1 MVSAKMFVIQNA
13 SVEDFKRLKDYSK
26 KVDEI
31 PQFELELKDT
41 VENFN
46 FNADENEIS
55 FEFQSD
61 FKSSKEIR
69 GKTIPYVFSYK
80 ANIWCW
86 FTPNGNY
93 MLIFGNNE
101 AVKYISGK
109 LEKIVNQLKLDNAS
123 DLDNVDVDARG
134 IKIQKL
140 RIDTETLLRIVQS
153 DFIRI
158 NSSWWKKIEE
168 EVKSAFLSG
177 RLKKKERDNRI
188 DENEIY
194 REIES
199 KAKEITSVNFLSEKL
214 GHNVVISRKQ
224 GSFGVMTDKVQ
235 ESDLV
240 KYFKEKIYPH
250 ISNQPESGNG
260 DQPPASTS
268 S

>member
-1 MVSAKMFVIQNA
+1 MVSAKMFIIQNA
-13 SVEDFKRLKDYSK
+13 SVEDFRRLEGYSK

-41 VENFN
+41 IENFN
-46 FNADENEIS
+46 FNADKNEIN

-69 GKTIPYVFSYK
+69 GKTIPHVFSYK
-80 ANIWCW
+80 AKIWCW

-93 MLIFGNNE
+93 MLIFGNND

-109 LEKIVNQLKLDNAS
+109 IEKIVNQLKLDNAS
-123 DLDNVDVDARG
+123 DSDSMDVDARN

-140 RIDTETLLRIVQS
+140 HIDTETLLRIVQS

-158 NSSWWKKIEE
+158 NSSWWKKVEE

-177 RLKKKERDNRI
+177 RLKKKERNNRV

-194 REIES
+194 KEIES
-199 KAKEITSVNFLSEKL
+199 KAKEITSVNFLSEELKR
-214 GHNVVISRKQ
+214 NIVISRKQ
-224 GSFGVMTDKVQ
+224 GSFGAMTDKIS
-235 ESDLV
+235 EKDLIE
-240 KYFKEKIYPH
+240 YFKKKIYPYL
-250 ISNQPESGNG
+250 INQLESGNG
-260 DQPPASTS
+260 NQAPASTS